1 MTTLNEKAVLVS
13 ISTKTWRAIVKDST
27 ATEGTADL
35 FDTTSDWV
43 WSTTR
48 IVDKAVINEP
58 TQIAAAAKNYLY
70 GKTPGPLDGKFLVG
84 GLPLWSK
91 GWHICPSAL
100 QETVLRNIGEFQ
112 SRFEAA
118 VETVKQALPDALERA
133 RVENP
138 KLHHGVSRTEVRLK
152 SFAKVFDVETI
163 IAEKYA
169 FHRHLDLIPSA
180 GDIRVEAS
188 KEFVADLK
196 AEVETKAS
204 NKLQEVSDHCIA
216 TVVDVAKHLASSLS
230 DYDSEN
236 KGKSPFRDSTL
247 EKARDLVPVIR
258 SLNVNGDARIDRIVD
273 DLVSIVGNKSA
284 DDLRKDSEMRK
295 STGDAASKLANDIDS
310 LFN

>member
-13 ISTKTWRAIVKDST
+13 ISTKTWRATVKDST

-35 FDTTSDWV
+35 FDTTANWV
-43 WSTTR
+43 WSSTR
-48 IVDKAVINEP
+48 IVSKDVINEP
-58 TQIAAAAKNYLY
+58 TQIASAAKNYLY
-70 GKTPGPLDGKFLVG
+70 GKTAGPLDGKILVG
-84 GLPLWSK
+84 GLPMWSK
-91 GWHICPSAL
+91 GWHICPSGL

-118 VETVKQALPDALERA
+118 VERVRKALPDALEQA
-133 RVENP
+133 RVKNP
-138 KLHHGVSRTEVRLK
+138 KLHRGDDI
-152 SFAKVFDVETI
+152 DVANI

-169 FHRHLDLIPSA
+169 FRRDLDVIPSA

-196 AEVETKAS
+196 AEVQAKAN
-204 NKLQEVSDHCIA
+204 NKLQEVSDHCVA

-230 DYDSEN
+230 SYDPDN

-258 SLNVNGDARIDRIVD
+258 ALNINNDARIDQIVS
-273 DLVSIVGNKSA
+273 DLVAIVGNKSA

-295 STGDAASKLANDIDS
+295 ETGDAAKKLADDIDS

>member
-13 ISTKTWRAIVKDST
+13 ISTKTWRATVKDST

-118 VETVKQALPDALERA
+118 VETVKRALPDALDRA

-138 KLHHGVSRTEVRLK
+138 KLHHSG
-152 SFAKVFDVETI
+152 VFDVETI

-169 FHRHLDLIPSA
+169 FRRHLDLIPSA

-230 DYDSEN
+230 DYDSDN

-247 EKARDLVPVIR
+247 EKTRDLVPVIR
-258 SLNVNGDARIDRIVD
+258 APNVNGDARIDRIVD